1 METIKQK
8 ERRRA
13 QRKKMNDAFLDVFR
27 KDEQYLKEY
36 KGKIC
41 DLSTLGVKFVSN
53 RPQKMKSKIYIG
65 LLLPNEDSLIYI
77 PAKVVRCEQKN
88 AKKHYIALEF
98 DENYYQQSL
107 ILEYMSIMT

>member
-13 QRKKMNDAFLDVFR
+13 SRKKMNDAFLDVFR
-27 KDEQYLKEY
+27 KEEKYLKEY
-36 KGKIC
+36 RGKIC
-41 DLSTLGVKFVSN
+41 DLSTLGVKFISN
-53 RPQKMKSKIYIG
+53 KSQTKKSKIYIG
-65 LLLPNEDSLIYI
+65 LLLPNDDSLIYI
-77 PAKVVRCEQKN
+77 PARVVRCEQKS
-88 AKKHYIALEF
+88 AKKHHIALEF